1 MSANDGN
8 SQNVRFMS
16 HWLLPSGTH
25 PSALPLLF
33 GRALRAFADGYVAV
47 LLPAYLIAL
56 GLGTW
61 EVGILATATLLGS
74 ALATL
79 AIGAWGHRV
88 HHGQILLGAA
98 LLMATTGFAFAASS
112 TFWPLLLV
120 AFVGTLN
127 PSSGDVSLFLPL
139 EHARIALAADGDTR
153 TALFARYSLMG
164 SLLSAFGALAAA
176 IPGWLVSRSGIAP
189 VDALR
194 AMFVLYGLIGL
205 SVWALY
211 LRLPKPHEEKRKPPT
226 PLGPSRKTVVRL
238 AMLFSVDSFAGG
250 LVVNSLLAL
259 WLFQRFD
266 LSIAS
271 AGQFFFWSGLCSA
284 ASQLAAPRLARR
296 VGLLNTMVFTH
307 IPASVCLIAAA
318 FVPNLRVALALLILR
333 SLLSQMDV
341 PARSAFVMEVVTPAE
356 RTAAASFTLVP
367 KSLASAAAPTLG
379 GALFAGGMLAAPL
392 VACGVLKISY
402 DIAIWQAFRKHR
414 AHVE

>member
-1 MSANDGN
+1 MN
-8 SQNVRFMS
+8 R
-16 HWLLPSGTH
+16 WLLPHGAH
-25 PSALPLLF
+25 PSASPLLL

-61 EVGILATATLLGS
+61 EIGVLATATLLGS

-88 HHGQILLGAA
+88 YHGYLLLGAA
-98 LLMATTGFAFAASS
+98 LLMTATGFAFAASS

-139 EHARIALAADGDTR
+139 EHARIAEAADGDAR
-153 TALFARYSLMG
+153 IALFARYSLMG

-176 IPGWLVSRSGIAP
+176 LPGLLTAWIGIAP
-189 VDALR
+189 LDALR
-194 AMFVLYGLIGL
+194 TMFALYGCIGL
-205 SVWALY
+205 VVWLLY
-211 LRLPKPHEEKRKPPT
+211 RRLPKPHEEERKPAA
-226 PLGPSRKTVVRL
+226 PLGPSRKIVIRL

-250 LVVNSLLAL
+250 LVVNALLAL

-266 LSIAS
+266 MSVAS

-284 ASQLAAPRLARR
+284 ASQLAAPHLAKRI
-296 VGLLNTMVFTH
+296 GLLNTMVFTH

-318 FVPNLRVALALLILR
+318 FVLNIHVALALLIVR

-341 PARSAFVMEVVTPAE
+341 PARSAFVMAVVTPSE
-356 RTAAASFTLVP
+356 RAAAASFTLVP
-367 KSLASAAAPTLG
+367 KSLASAAAPTIG
-379 GALFAGGMLAAPL
+379 GALFAAGMLAAPL

-402 DIAIWQAFRKHR
+402 DLAIWQAFRKQQITD
-414 AHVE
+414 

>member
-1 MSANDGN
+1 MSL
-8 SQNVRFMS
+8 
-16 HWLLPSGTH
+16 WLLPRGAH
-25 PSALPLLF
+25 PSASPLLL
-33 GRALRAFADGYVAV
+33 GRALRAFADGFVAV

-56 GLGTW
+56 GLGNW
-61 EVGILATATLLGS
+61 EVGVLATATLLGS

-79 AIGAWGHRV
+79 AIGACGHRV
-88 HHGQILLGAA
+88 HHGYLLSAAA
-98 LLMATTGFAFAASS
+98 LLMGATGFAFALAS

-127 PSSGDVSLFLPL
+127 PSAGDVSLFLPL
-139 EHARIALAADGDTR
+139 EHARIAEAADGDAR

-176 IPGWLVSRSGIAP
+176 LPGLLTTWIGLVP
-189 VDALR
+189 LDALR
-194 AMFVLYGLIGL
+194 SMFVLYGLIGFT
-205 SVWALY
+205 VWMLY
-211 LRLPKPHEEKRKPPT
+211 RKLPQPHEEEHKAPAR
-226 PLGPSRKTVVRL
+226 LGPSRKIVIRL

-250 LVVNSLLAL
+250 LVVNALLAL

-266 LSIAS
+266 MSVAS

-296 VGLLNTMVFTH
+296 IGLLNTMVFTH

-318 FVPNLRVALALLILR
+318 FVPNLPIALALLMVR

-341 PARSAFVMEVVTPAE
+341 PARSAFVMTVVTPSE
-356 RTAAASFTLVP
+356 RAAAASFTLVP
-367 KSLASAAAPTLG
+367 KSLASAAAPTIG
-379 GALFAGGMLAAPL
+379 GALFAAGMLAAPL

-402 DIAIWQAFRKHR
+402 DIAIWQAFRKHQLP
-414 AHVE
+414 A